1 MIKAIFFDIDDTIFD
16 FSQCAHRAFGNACA
30 AVRITLTEE
39 AWQTFCRIDVSLWR
53 AQKEGRLTVAEAVR
67 FRAEHFAK
75 AVNVREQASAF
86 QQAFQ
91 RALSAQTALVPDADH
106 VLHSLSGRFP
116 LFAASN
122 GTLQMQLSRLK
133 SAGLFLYFSDVF
145 VSDEIGFENPD
156 SRFFSKCLHRI
167 HFRPEEVLMVG
178 DSLQADIAGGAKSG
192 LKTCWLNR
200 TKKLNPTDI
209 IPDYEIRGLSE
220 LLTLLINE
228 NEERTYGNSCRI

>member
-1 MIKAIFFDIDDTIFD
+1 M
-16 FSQCAHRAFGNACA
+16 
-30 AVRITLTEE
+30 
-39 AWQTFCRIDVSLWR
+39 
-53 AQKEGRLTVAEAVR
+53 
-67 FRAEHFAK
+67 
-75 AVNVREQASAF
+75 
-86 QQAFQ
+86 
-91 RALSAQTALVPDADH
+91 PDADH

-133 SAGLFLYFSDVF
+133 SAGLFSYFSDVF

-228 NEERTYGNSCRI
+228 NEERTYGNSYRI